1 MNDKNPKDPKEKREP
16 TEEELMAIFEELKKH
31 GKKKKGLS
39 LTLGFMMHRNYLTHL
54 LISLFVNFIISAV
67 VFGLAIGIGQP
78 IIEMEILGYVLAI
91 FLLTAI
97 ENFVKILLFKYIAR
111 ALILSMGLLSVTVQ
125 ILILYVIDLILIQG
139 FHFTSIEGLIV
150 FSFTFSLLRLFVSV
164 YIRRFLYGDQ
174 FAL

>member
-1 MNDKNPKDPKEKREP
+1 MNEKDPKDPKNKREP
-16 TEEELMAIFEELKKH
+16 SEEELMAILEELKKR

-39 LTLGFMMHRNYLTHL
+39 LTLGFMMHRNYVTHL
-54 LISLFVNFIISAV
+54 VISLCVNFIISAV
-67 VFGLAIGIGQP
+67 VFGLAIGIKQP
-78 IIEMEILGYVLAI
+78 IIEMEILGYILAI

-97 ENFVKILLFKYIAR
+97 ENFVKILLFKYVAR
-111 ALILSMGLLSVTVQ
+111 ALILSMGLLSVIVQ
-125 ILILYVIDLILIQG
+125 IVILYIIDLILVKG

-150 FSFTFSLLRLFVSV
+150 FAFTFSLLRLFVSI